1 MGWDIFLEAEITE
14 LANELDLKQERK
26 GSQG

>member
-14 LANELDLKQERK
+14 LADGLDLKKERK